1 MGIGFTVNI
10 AVNGGEN
17 YTLDATTVLIISLS
31 GLLLVLLFSLSYV
44 IFNKFKISR
53 PYASSASTWRCSSS
67 TLSSRSLAS
76 RFPRCVITWVG

>member
-53 PYASSASTWRCSSS
+53 PYAI
-67 TLSSRSLAS
+67 SLIGIYLALLI
-76 RFPRCVITWVG
+76 VDIVVEIAGV

>member
-44 IFNKFKISR
+44 IFNTFKISR
-53 PYASSASTWRCSSS
+53 PYAI
-67 TLSSRSLAS
+67 SLIGIYLALLI
-76 RFPRCVITWVG
+76 VDIVVEIAGV